1 VGFFVGSKGR
11 RGMTKKKTNKLDYKF
26 VPVPVEVL
34 GSKAWEQLTNAARVA
49 YLHIRMR
56 WCFNREQPVAVSYTA
71 MERIMERK
79 TFSKALKKLEANGFI
94 EKSQT
99 GGLFR
104 RRNYFDMSQEWRRI
118 DRTGSEVKSHID
130 GISIKGSQKHTV
142 ETVERAPTGG

>member
-1 VGFFVGSKGR
+1 
-11 RGMTKKKTNKLDYKF
+11 
-26 VPVPVEVL
+26 
-34 GSKAWEQLTNAARVA
+34 
-49 YLHIRMR
+49 MR